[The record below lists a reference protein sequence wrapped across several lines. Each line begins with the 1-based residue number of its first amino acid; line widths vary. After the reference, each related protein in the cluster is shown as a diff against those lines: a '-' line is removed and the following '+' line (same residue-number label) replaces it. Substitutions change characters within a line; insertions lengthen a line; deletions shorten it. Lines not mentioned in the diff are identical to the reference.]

1 MRKTSM
7 YPCNMVGN
15 NLTLAGSCAVG
26 ACAQGSQPI
35 PWVRCMSR
43 LRWPAKERC
52 LVPNIL

>member
-35 PWVRCMSR
+35 PLVRCMSR